1 MNWISAVSVYHFC
14 HFLSKIGYKKT
25 VVKCS
30 CVYNSLIYVLFN
42 CGQHYP
48 QQIVAKNE
56 WVVNEFFTK
65 MECFL
70 KRGLGMRPYG
80 NSYTTDDRNGV
91 DNFACVM
98 TQAVLAILT
107 LLVNNS

>member
-1 MNWISAVSVYHFC
+1 
-14 HFLSKIGYKKT
+14 
-25 VVKCS
+25 
-30 CVYNSLIYVLFN
+30 
-42 CGQHYP
+42 
-48 QQIVAKNE
+48 
-56 WVVNEFFTK
+56 
-65 MECFL
+65 
-70 KRGLGMRPYG
+70 MRPYG